1 MIGFVSR
8 MNPAASLKPG
18 FRYFQYEN
26 AMTKVSRPDF
36 ALKEGA
42 DLVIGADGTAILA
55 PYSFQTLLGDVGV
68 SFDHVQKDM
77 ANVRKV
83 LAGSINLTPG
93 ADEALLAEASRTLG
107 MAKRLRLLPDRLES
121 ISLDAISLRKILA
134 KHDIDPDVILDEN
147 DHFSFDRQH
156 VGPIL

>member
-1 MIGFVSR
+1 MIGFISR
-8 MNPAASLKPG
+8 MNSAASLKPG

-77 ANVRKV
+77 ANVRKCWR
-83 LAGSINLTPG
+83 
-93 ADEALLAEASRTLG
+93 EASTSPRER
-107 MAKRLRLLPDRLES
+107 MKRFWPRHPAPS
-121 ISLDAISLRKILA
+121 AW
-134 KHDIDPDVILDEN
+134 PN
-147 DHFSFDRQH
+147 DSDCF
-156 VGPIL
+156 LTA